1 MIEVIYETYCTFTGL
16 LLRNSRQDQ
25 ISDEIWSF
33 FVIVTRR
40 ILGVLARKSIWRLLN
55 RVVFNTYLVSV

>member
-33 FVIVTRR
+33 LVMILDILAFVLC
-40 ILGVLARKSIWRLLN
+40 ILV
-55 RVVFNTYLVSV
+55 